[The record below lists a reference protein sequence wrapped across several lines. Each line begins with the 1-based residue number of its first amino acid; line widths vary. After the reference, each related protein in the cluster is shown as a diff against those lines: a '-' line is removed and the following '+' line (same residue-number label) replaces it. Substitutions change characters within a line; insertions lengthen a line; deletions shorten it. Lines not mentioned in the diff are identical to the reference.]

1 MLSGPIPAHPHYDK
15 SDVGSYIDMPV
26 PRVRPEARDIAAK
39 AQGTVGVL
47 LQVEGHRVPTGFR
60 RARKSVIIVSHA
72 IIHLCRIRFYAVN
85 NIVNSLLC
93 VEGAEANQPWSWL
106 ILVVCL
112 CDSMV

>member
-47 LQVEGHRVPTGFR
+47 LQVEGHRVPAGFR
-60 RARKSVIIVSHA
+60 RARKLVMIVSRAIKRLCCMWFLCNRTILLNHSHA
-72 IIHLCRIRFYAVN
+72 LKMLRRIRLG
-85 NIVNSLLC
+85 I
-93 VEGAEANQPWSWL
+93 G
-106 ILVVCL
+106 
-112 CDSMV
+112 

>member
-1 MLSGPIPAHPHYDK
+1 MVSMLSGPIPAHPHYDK

-60 RARKSVIIVSHA
+60 RARKLVTLVLVGMF
-72 IIHLCRIRFYAVN
+72 LCKK
-85 NIVNSLLC
+85 L
-93 VEGAEANQPWSWL
+93 
-106 ILVVCL
+106 
-112 CDSMV
+112 